1 MTTSITAVDATNI
14 RPGTTGTVA
23 LDKEL
28 TMAYLAITQG
38 TLYITTAKGF
48 DNSDAAGVDTCFAPW
63 AFAAPQRQ
71 MRLSKGKSTL
81 GVPMTAAAGTPSA
94 TMGISRTAGT
104 SLVLVGEATST
115 STKTDNVIF
124 EFNLPDTYVA
134 GAAIPVVVN
143 ANYTGSGTVTAA
155 TLTLKTEL
163 EALNGTETLE
173 NTTAAQTFTG
183 TAADYTFVA
192 VTAAQA
198 AAAALVAGSR
208 VVLSITMVATTSAG
222 AMTGQINSVRYVA

>member
-14 RPGTTGTVA
+14 RPGTTGAVA

-28 TMAYLAITQG
+28 MLSYLALTSG

-48 DNSDAAGVDTCFAPW
+48 DNSDAAGVGTCFAPW
-63 AFAAPQRQ
+63 QPTLPQRQ
-71 MRLSKGKSTL
+71 LRLSDGKSLL
-81 GVPMTAAAGTPSA
+81 GVPLTATAGTPST

-104 SLVLVGEATST
+104 SLVLSGEATST

-124 EFNLPDTYVA
+124 EFALPDTYVA
-134 GAAIPVVVN
+134 GAALNVVIN
-143 ANYTGSGTVTAA
+143 ANYTGGGTVTAA
-155 TLTLKTEL
+155 TLTTKLEL
-163 EALNGTETLE
+163 ETLAGVETLE
-173 NTTAAQTFTG
+173 NTAATQTFTG

-192 VTAAQA
+192 MTAAQA
-198 AAAALVAGSR
+198 AAAGIVAGTR
-208 VVLSITMVATTSAG
+208 VILSITMVCTTSSG